1 MSTATSRDRSAN
13 RVRSGLVAIA
23 AAAVLA
29 AALAPAAS
37 AESATES
44 PLGPSMNLTFNRAKA
59 KTVGNG
65 ALVSVRCQGPA
76 GGTCVGTVTLFT
88 GTGPHKVPF
97 SVIGGHEQSLFVPT
111 GDLAEQRSP
120 GRVRAVAK
128 TVQPLGACRE
138 TERLLRLR

>member
-1 MSTATSRDRSAN
+1 MSTAANKNRSAN
-13 RVRSGLVAIA
+13 RVRSSLVAIA
-23 AAAVLA
+23 AAALLA

-44 PLGPSMNLTFNRAKA
+44 PFGPSMNLTFNRAKA
-59 KTVGNG
+59 TTVGSG
-65 ALVSVRCQGPA
+65 ALVSVRCQGPES
-76 GGTCVGTVTLFT
+76 GTCVGTVTLYT
-88 GTGPHKVPF
+88 GTGPHKAPF
-97 SVIGGHEQSLFVPT
+97 SVVGGHEQSLFVPT
-111 GDLAEQRSP
+111 GGLTDQRSQ